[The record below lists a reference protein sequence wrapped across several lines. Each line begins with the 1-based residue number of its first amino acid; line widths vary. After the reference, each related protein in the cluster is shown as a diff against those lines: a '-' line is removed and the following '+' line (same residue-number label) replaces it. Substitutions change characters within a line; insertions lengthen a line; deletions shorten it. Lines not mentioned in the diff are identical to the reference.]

1 MVAVVAGPQVDFH
14 AVKKWALQQ
23 GWKDSFFFFF
33 FGEIFSGF
41 LGLIIGRFSAVD
53 FWSPRRSFSSHPDLK
68 IKRKC

>member
-53 FWSPRRSFSSHPDLK
+53 F
-68 IKRKC
+68 